1 MLVVIWIYFLFLVL
15 FFLGDLGIVGLYRVL
30 YGWDILLSV
39 WLLFILFLLVYDFL
53 SYIFLWLRVGVFF
66 ILFFFVIFNLVF
78 FFKVRLLVWI
88 LIKFVR
94 RIIKRFNF
102 IFVICRLSLF
112 KGLNVDLRFS
122 FR

>member
-94 RIIKRFNF
+94 RIIKRFIF
-102 IFVICRLSLF
+102 IFVIWRLSLF
-112 KGLNVDLRFS
+112 NGLNVDSRLS